1 MHAHLY
7 VIIPQANQ
15 NHLPRARILQ
25 GGGGDSA
32 PLRIQ
37 SIYINERIELY
48 YIDYMYSYFFAQQK
62 RLQVIIF
69 FGPLSFSSSHRI

>member
-48 YIDYMYSYFFAQQK
+48 RLQLYSYFFAQQK

-69 FGPLSFSSSHRI
+69 FGPLSFFSSHRI